1 MDHEDGRWLTT
12 DERAAWN
19 ALVAV
24 VELLPGVLDSQ
35 LRQAV
40 DLTHF
45 DYQVLV
51 TLEEAAEHRLP
62 MTALA
67 ARTNATLTRLSHAV
81 RRMEE
86 RGLVH
91 RSSSPEDGRVTIAR
105 LTASGRDAV
114 VGATPG
120 HVDTVR
126 RHVLDAL
133 SPSQVAQLRGIGDA
147 LLLRL
152 SGGSCSSGPPRG
164 RPRSAAA
171 ARPGGRRATCS

>member
-1 MDHEDGRWLTT
+1 MNHVDERTLTT
-12 DERAAWN
+12 EERAAWV

-24 VELLPGVLDSQ
+24 VELLPGVLDTQ

-45 DYQVLV
+45 DYQVLA
-51 TLEEAAEHRLP
+51 TLEESAEHSLP

-67 ARTNATLTRLSHAV
+67 SCTNATLTRLSHAV
-81 RRMEE
+81 RRMQE

-105 LTASGRDAV
+105 LTAAGRDAV

-133 SPSQVAQLRGIGDA
+133 TPSQVRQLGHIGDA
-147 LLLRL
+147 LGIRLRRVAQ
-152 SGGSCSSGPPRG
+152 RG
-164 RPRSAAA
+164 
-171 ARPGGRRATCS
+171 

>member
-1 MDHEDGRWLTT
+1 MNHVDERSLTT

-35 LRQAV
+35 LRHTM

-45 DYQVLV
+45 DYQVLA
-51 TLEEAAEHRLP
+51 TLEETAEHRLP

-67 ARTNATLTRLSHAV
+67 DRTNATLTRLSHAV
-81 RRMEE
+81 RRMQD

-91 RSSSPEDGRVTIAR
+91 RSRSPQDGRVTIAR
-105 LTASGRDAV
+105 LTAAGHAAV

-126 RHVLDAL
+126 RHVLDGL
-133 SPSQVAQLRGIGDA
+133 TPSQVTQLRGIGDA
-147 LLLRL
+147 LRLRL
-152 SGGSCSSGPPRG
+152 SGGSCSSVQRPG
-164 RPRSAAA
+164 RPR
-171 ARPGGRRATCS
+171 